1 MNNLLL
7 IIDLQKD
14 FINKNTENLP
24 HDIEKLI
31 GNKLFKYVCFTKFI
45 NNENSQFHTILNYNG
60 CMQEHGKSIVI
71 DTKDYKIFEKSIYTA
86 FNNELVNYIKEKN
99 IDTIYLCG
107 IDTEACVFKTAL
119 DLFENNYNV
128 KVIKE
133 YCMSH
138 NGQEVHNNALM
149 ILEKLIGKQNI
160 INID

>member
-1 MNNLLL
+1 
-7 IIDLQKD
+7 
-14 FINKNTENLP
+14 
-24 HDIEKLI
+24 
-31 GNKLFKYVCFTKFI
+31 
-45 NNENSQFHTILNYNG
+45 
-60 CMQEHGKSIVI
+60 MQEHGKSIVI